1 MSLCDINSLK
11 NKVVTEKNM
20 SGNNSG
26 GLSMKLRIVTVVA
39 LCISLVC
46 GIAGAQVY
54 AQGGKITVYN
64 PMGTPPPIQMK
75 AMAPRL
81 DTLEGKTIYLFT
93 AGFPNSDNFMIV
105 LKEWFADNHPK
116 TNVIFN
122 QQQQRIND
130 ALKAEIKEKGDAV
143 LFAVGH

>member
-1 MSLCDINSLK
+1 MLLHEFIMLK
-11 NKVVTEKNM
+11 NKGVTKKNLP
-20 SGNNSG
+20 GNNNG
-26 GLSMKLRIVTVVA
+26 GLNMKSRMAVVVS

-46 GIAGAQVY
+46 GIVCVQAY

-81 DTLEGKTIYLFT
+81 DTLDGKTIYLFT

-116 TNVIFN
+116 TNVIFP
-122 QQQQRIND
+122 QPRIDD
-130 ALKAEIKEKGDAV
+130 AMKAEIKEKGDAV